1 MQVTTGEEGNKPFQ
15 TPLVA
20 WIFLRRR
27 VNPRTASG
35 GGVWRRR
42 VATVP
47 VVQKAFLV
55 IPDYFGAIFVILKLF
70 NVFFV

>member
-1 MQVTTGEEGNKPFQ
+1 MQVTVGEEGKKSFQ

-27 VNPRTASG
+27 VNPRAASG
-35 GGVWRRR
+35 GGAWRRHA
-42 VATVP
+42 ATVL
-47 VVQKAFLV
+47 VVQKAFPV
-55 IPDYFGAIFVILKLF
+55 ILDCFGAIFVILKLF